1 MQLGRDAMTVRNAE
15 STEIDRLAQ
24 LWYDGLAG
32 CSREDSASGA
42 GSASHCGEFSR
53 QARRRPA
60 ERARRRPVWRPS
72 GFCIVKGAELD
83 QLFVA
88 ARARGSGVAVA
99 LMGDAEARLSKGGV
113 ETAWLA
119 CAIGNDRAAR
129 FYEKNGWHRVGN
141 MINLA
146 ETSRGAFPLEVW
158 RYEKS
163 MRRERQADLRPADS
177 ESQ

>member
-1 MQLGRDAMTVRNAE
+1 MLVRKAE
-15 STEIDRLAQ
+15 ASEIDRLAEV
-24 LWYDGLAG
+24 WYDGWQDAHAKILPGELARLRT
-32 CSREDSASGA
+32 RESFRDRLADALPNVRVVGPP
-42 GSASHCGEFSR
+42 GD
-53 QARRRPA
+53 
-60 ERARRRPVWRPS
+60 PS
-72 GFCIVKGAELD
+72 GFCIVKDDELY

-88 ARARGSGVAVA
+88 AHARGAGVAVA
-99 LMGDAEARLSKGGV
+99 LIRDAETRFAEAGV

-146 ETSRGAFPLEVW
+146 ETSSGVFSLEVW

-163 MRRERQADLRPADS
+163 MRPGQQAGADPGGGAN
-177 ESQ
+177 Q